1 MVGRT
6 SLVGR
11 TWAGSPYDEPVP
23 RSSLAHWGVFSADV
37 ADGDITAVTPAAGD
51 ADPSPLLGNLPGSL
65 RHRSRI
71 TGPAVRAGWL
81 RDGPGPSDR
90 RGADEFVAVSWPE
103 LTELLADELRRVID
117 THGNEAIYGGSYGWA
132 SAGRF
137 HHAQSQ
143 VHRFLKLLGGYTSS
157 RHSYSLGATG
167 VIMPRV
173 VGTHDD
179 LFKRSTSWDVIVEH
193 TDLLVAF
200 GGLACKNTGINH
212 GGTSAH
218 PARGALRAF
227 RDRGGR
233 IVSFSPLR
241 DDVDGECEWHAPVPG
256 TDVAVMLGLAH
267 VLATEGLA
275 DRGFLDEYCTGYD
288 RFERYLLGTDDGVPK
303 TPAWAAEISG
313 LSAADITTLA
323 RRMAAGRT
331 LVTVSW
337 SLQRIR
343 HGEQAPWMGLTLASM
358 LGQIGVPGAGFGHG
372 YGSMNEPGL
381 PPLRHPLPVLPQ
393 GANRVHT
400 FIPVAAVSD
409 MLLHP
414 GEAFDYNGRRLS
426 YPDIRLVY
434 WAGGNPFHHHQNIG
448 QLRRALARPD
458 TIVVHDPYWTA
469 MAKHADIVVPS
480 TTAYERDDY
489 SGSKNDPLLVA
500 MPALAEPY
508 AQSRDDY
515 TTFAELAERLGVG
528 EQFTEGRTAR
538 QWLRHMYETWS
549 AGVDF
554 AVPTFDQFWSDGQLR
569 LPTESGLTLLA
580 DYRADPRT
588 HPLHTP
594 SGRIEIFSADIDGFG
609 YADCAGHPAWFE
621 PTEWLGGRRAA
632 DYPLHLLA
640 NQPSSRL
647 HSQLDI
653 GAVSRGS
660 KVADREPIRIHPT
673 DAAERGLA
681 DGDVVRVFND
691 RGACLAGVVID
702 AGVRPKVV
710 QLATGAWYDPL
721 DPTDPDSLCVHGNP
735 NVLTEDVGTS
745 SLAHGCTGAHVLV
758 EVQRYEQP
766 LPPVRAHEPPVVR
779 QSRPATVAS
788 LAPLGSR
795 GPIRST
801 NASTTR

>member
-1 MVGRT
+1 MSR
-6 SLVGR
+6 
-11 TWAGSPYDEPVP
+11 A
-23 RSSLAHWGVFSADV
+23 SLAHWGAFTADV
-37 ADGDITAVTPAAGD
+37 RDGDIAAVTPQAGD
-51 ADPSPLLGNLPGSL
+51 ADPSPLLNNLPGSI
-65 RHRSRI
+65 RHRSRV
-71 TGPAVRAGWL
+71 TGPAVRRGWL
-81 RDGPGPSDR
+81 RDGPGPTDR
-90 RGADEFVAVSWPE
+90 RGDDEFVAVSWDE
-103 LTELLADELRRVID
+103 LTDLLAGELRRVID

-143 VHRFLKLLGGYTSS
+143 VHRFLKLIGGYTSS

-179 LFKRSTSWDVIVEH
+179 LFKRSTHWDVIVEH

-200 GGLACKNTGINH
+200 GGIALKNTGINH
-212 GGTSAH
+212 GGTTAH
-218 PARGALRAF
+218 PARAALHRF
-227 RDRGGR
+227 RERGGR

-241 DDVDGECEWHAPVPG
+241 DDVDGDHEWHAPVPG
-256 TDVAVMLGLAH
+256 TDVAIMLALAH

-275 DRGFLDEYCTGYD
+275 DREFLDTYCVGYE

-303 TPAWAAEISG
+303 SPAWAAAISG
-313 LSAADITTLA
+313 LAVEEITALA

-343 HGEQAPWMGLTLASM
+343 HGEQAPWMGLTLAAM
-358 LGQIGVPGAGFGHG
+358 LGQIGLPGGGFGHG

-381 PPLRHPLPVLPQ
+381 APLRFRLPVLPQ
-393 GANRVHT
+393 GHNPVST

-409 MLLHP
+409 MLLAP
-414 GEAFDYNGRRLS
+414 GRQYDYNGLRLTF
-426 YPDIRLVY
+426 PDIRLVY
-434 WAGGNPFHHHQNIG
+434 WSGGNPFHHHQNIPR
-448 QLRRALARPD
+448 LRRALARPD

-489 SGSKNDPLLVA
+489 SGSRNDPMLTA
-500 MPALAEPY
+500 MPALTEPY

-515 TTFAELAERLGVG
+515 TTFADLAQRFGVA

-538 QWLRHMYETWS
+538 EWLVHLYEKWS

-554 AVPTFDQFWSDGQLR
+554 AAPSFDQFWADGGLR
-569 LPTESGLTLLA
+569 LPTEPGLTLLA
-580 DYRADPRT
+580 DFRADPYTNR
-588 HPLHTP
+588 LNTP
-594 SGRIEIFSADIDGFG
+594 SGRIEIFSSDIDGFG

-621 PTEWLGGRRAA
+621 PTEWLGGERAQT
-632 DYPLHLLA
+632 YPLHLIA
-640 NQPSSRL
+640 NQPASRL
-647 HSQLDI
+647 HGQLDG
-653 GAVSRGS
+653 GATSQQS
-660 KVADREPIRIHPT
+660 KVQGREPIRIHPS

-702 AGVRPKVV
+702 DRLRPRVV
-710 QLATGAWYDPL
+710 QLSTGAWFDPL
-721 DPTDPDSLCVHGNP
+721 DPADPDSLCVHGNP
-735 NVLTEDVGTS
+735 NVLTDDVGTS
-745 SLAHGCTGAHVLV
+745 ALARGCTGAHVLV
-758 EVQRYEQP
+758 QLEKFVWGERSDGEDP
-766 LPPVRAHEPPVVR
+766 GELPPVRAHEPPV
-779 QSRPATVAS
+779 
-788 LAPLGSR
+788 
-795 GPIRST
+795 IR
-801 NASTTR
+801 